1 MEWLTKVGTMACP
14 KASAAPRAGQF
25 PIIDYTNPQNW
36 FNQFMME
43 ARAICSGRSRPAK
56 AQDLAVEPDPSK
68 AVVGGG
74 YVGSD
79 SCKECH
85 KRQYEA
91 YMKFSRKSTAFAAV
105 ERMKKD
111 LSEEE
116 LQGCYRCHATGYGKP
131 TGFESPERTP
141 HLKNVGCEACHGPG
155 RLHTQTM
162 EMAHIVKTVTIDVCE
177 KCHKSDLVKS
187 FRYKSVIYAGAH

>member
-1 MEWLTKVGTMACP
+1 MRGKYQ
-14 KASAAPRAGQF
+14 KK
-25 PIIDYTNPQNW
+25 
-36 FNQFMME
+36 
-43 ARAICSGRSRPAK
+43 ARAATAWCAVIVALGLGCPAA
-56 AQDLAVEPDPSK
+56 AQDLLLENPQP

-74 YVGSD
+74 YVGSEA
-79 SCKECH
+79 CKECH

-91 YMKFSRKSTAFAAV
+91 YMKFSRKSSAFAAV

-111 LSEEE
+111 LSEAE
-116 LQGCYRCHATGYGKP
+116 LQGCYRCHTTGYGKP
-131 TGFESPERTP
+131 TGFESPDKTP

-155 RLHTQTM
+155 RLHTQSM